1 VVAAF
6 WAALVFLIV
15 LFATIKLLKM
25 PVGLKYDPLLLPL
38 VLFIPLGLVM
48 ACVHEFGHALWG
60 TLVGG
65 TVTSIQVA
73 YLEIYPVIQLTSH
86 FVVGS
91 VGIEGISG
99 FEYGLFLVGGS
110 ITTNIVAW
118 LLVLILHRIHLGINA
133 QRLLQILGLFGL
145 LDLPFYVL
153 FPQIGL
159 RHWIVIGGNQPEPL
173 LGARLM
179 GIPDSVFYIVVGLT
193 TLGLSV
199 LYLKRFFKKLQ
210 RLLSRAT
217 SGAKE
222 RVSS

>member
-15 LFATIKLLKM
+15 LFATIKLLKI
-25 PVGLKYDPLLLPL
+25 PVGFKYDPFLLPL

-60 TLVGG
+60 TLLGG
-65 TVTSIQVA
+65 MVTSIQVA
-73 YLEIYPVIQLTSH
+73 YLELYPVIRLTPH
-86 FVVGS
+86 FVVGF

-118 LLVLILHRIHLGINA
+118 LLALILHQTHFGTNT

-145 LDLPFYVL
+145 LDLPFYVV

-179 GIPDSVFYIVVGLT
+179 GIPDSIFYIVGGLT

-199 LYLKRFFKKLQ
+199 LYLKPFLKKFQGL
-210 RLLSRAT
+210 LLSIR
-217 SGAKE
+217 SGAIE
-222 RVSS
+222 